1 VLLFHEQRPV
11 LLLLVVTPL
20 EQGLDRRI
28 KSWGAVQH
36 SHHIYSA
43 LLQAN
48 T

>member
-11 LLLLVVTPL
+11 LLLLLVTPL

-28 KSWGAVQH
+28 KSWGRC
-36 SHHIYSA
+36 SILIYSA